1 MTVKK
6 ELLPK
11 NTRGTALIA
20 VVQNCER
27 KGEPALLHSTGLTL
41 EHQSREQLPHPTACL
56 FQCLRRQVT
65 RPLGPQTHLLVW
77 PDHLHLPKLSSHW

>member
-27 KGEPALLHSTGLTL
+27 KGEPALLPKASAL
-41 EHQSREQLPHPTACL
+41 SCTA
-56 FQCLRRQVT
+56 
-65 RPLGPQTHLLVW
+65 LG
-77 PDHLHLPKLSSHW
+77 